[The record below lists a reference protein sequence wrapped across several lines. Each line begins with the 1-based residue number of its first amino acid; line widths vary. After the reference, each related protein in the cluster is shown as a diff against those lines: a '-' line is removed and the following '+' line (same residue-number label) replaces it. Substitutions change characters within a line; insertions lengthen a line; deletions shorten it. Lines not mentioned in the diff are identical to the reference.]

1 MRLFIGIGLI
11 SLLLLFVWE
20 RVDIV
25 RVGYHV
31 ERLKA
36 QKVLLQREQDELRV
50 KVSALTAPERLARTA
65 TEKLG
70 MVPPQPGQVI
80 LVNAAGAVPAQG
92 EPPLPEVRMA
102 KSERYWRKP

>member
-1 MRLFIGIGLI
+1 MRLLAGLGLI
-11 SLLLLFVWE
+11 GLLLLFVWE

-31 ERLKA
+31 EQLKA
-36 QKVLLQREQDELRV
+36 RKIALQREQDELRV
-50 KVSALTAPERLARTA
+50 KVSALTAPDRLARTA

-80 LVNAAGAVPAQG
+80 LVNAADAMPMPGG
-92 EPPLPEVRMA
+92 PPLPEVRMA

>member
-1 MRLFIGIGLI
+1 MGIGLI
-11 SLLLLFVWE
+11 GLLLLLFVWE

-25 RVGYHV
+25 RVGYHI

-36 QKVLLQREQDELRV
+36 QKVLMVREQDELRV
-50 KVSALTAPERLARTA
+50 KVSALTAPDRLARTA

-70 MVPPQPGQVI
+70 LVPPQPGQVI
-80 LVNAAGAVPAQG
+80 LVNAGGVVPAQDQ
-92 EPPLPEVRMA
+92 PPLPEVRMA

>member
-1 MRLFIGIGLI
+1 MRLLMGIGLI
-11 SLLLLFVWE
+11 GLLLLLFVWE

-36 QKVLLQREQDELRV
+36 QRVLMVREQDELRV
-50 KVSALTAPERLARTA
+50 KVSALTAPDRLARA
-65 TEKLG
+65 AAEKLG
-70 MVPPQPGQVI
+70 MGPPQPGQVI
-80 LVNAAGAVPAQG
+80 LVNAGDAGPAQG
-92 EPPLPEVRMA
+92 APLPEVRMA

>member
-1 MRLFIGIGLI
+1 MRLLVGIGLI
-11 SLLLLFVWE
+11 GLLLLFVWE

-36 QKVLLQREQDELRV
+36 QKVLMVREQDEMRV
-50 KVSALTAPERLARTA
+50 KVSALTAPDRLARTA

-70 MVPPQPGQVI
+70 MGPPQPGQVI
-80 LVNAAGAVPAQG
+80 LVHAGDAAPAQG

-102 KSERYWRKP
+102 KTERYWRKP